1 MKGRRR
7 HHKVLAPRGTARESE
22 VEAPG
27 VPEAPIPSL
36 LVLHAGELVTLRG
49 SDRPRR
55 GSEMR
60 ELAILRDGAVYAE
73 EGRIKEVG
81 PSRALETTHAEAAVI
96 LDATG
101 KTVMPGFVDAH
112 THLVFAGSREHEI
125 EWKAEGLTYQD
136 IAMRGGGIGDTV
148 EKTRRAT
155 EESLVLSGQQR
166 LDAMLAHGTTT
177 LEAKTGYGLTPADE
191 MKMLR
196 ANERLQEG
204 HPATVVSTFLGAHA
218 VPPEFEK
225 RTDDYVDA
233 IVREMLP
240 DVAAKTSAR
249 YCDVFM
255 EDGYFNGNQARRIL
269 SEAERLGLSAK
280 VHADEFTDGGGAAL
294 AAEVGAVTADHLV
307 HASSEGIRK
316 LSERGTIAV
325 LLPAASLASH
335 IPFARARH
343 FVEMGVP
350 VALGTDFSPNCWIE
364 SMPIVVSL
372 AAHQLGL
379 TPAEA
384 LTAATINAAHA
395 VGLGR
400 EVGSLEVG
408 KRADLLVLDVPDHR
422 HLAYRIG
429 ARIVET
435 VVKDGRVVWRRAR
448 EHI

>member
-1 MKGRRR
+1 MKGRQR
-7 HHKVLAPRGTARESE
+7 HHKVLAPKGTVRAP
-22 VEAPG
+22 EAEASG
-27 VPEAPIPSL
+27 VPDRPAPSL
-36 LVLHAGELVTLRG
+36 LVVHAEELVTLFG
-49 SDRPRR
+49 GQNPRR
-55 GSEMR
+55 GREMR
-60 ELAILRDGAVYAE
+60 ELGIIRDGAVYVE
-73 EGRIKEVG
+73 EGVIREVG
-81 PSRALETTHAEAAVI
+81 PSSAVEAHHGDAAVV

-101 KTVMPGFVDAH
+101 KTVAPGFVDAH
-112 THLVFAGSREHEI
+112 THLVFAGSRELEI
-125 EWKAEGLTYQD
+125 EWKAEGLSYQD
-136 IAMRGGGIGDTV
+136 IAMRGGGIGQTV
-148 EKTRRAT
+148 EKTRGAT
-155 EESLVLSGQQR
+155 EEELVLSGRQR

-177 LEAKTGYGLTPADE
+177 LEAKTGYGLTVADE

-196 ANERLQEG
+196 AVESLQEG

-218 VPPEFEK
+218 VPPEYEK
-225 RTDDYVDA
+225 RADAYVDLV
-233 IVREMLP
+233 VREMLP

-249 YCDVFM
+249 YCDVFV
-255 EDGYFNGNQARRIL
+255 EEGYFNGDQARRVL

-294 AAEVGAVTADHLV
+294 AAEVGAVSADHLV
-307 HASSEGIRK
+307 HASNEGVRK
-316 LSERGTIAV
+316 LGERGTIAV
-325 LLPAASLASH
+325 LLPASSLASH

-343 FVEMGVP
+343 FVDMGVP
-350 VALGTDFSPNCWIE
+350 VALGTDFSPNCWTE
-364 SMPIVVSL
+364 SMPLVVSL

-395 VGLGR
+395 VGRGR

-408 KRADLLVLDVPDHR
+408 KRADLIVLDAPDHR

>member
-1 MKGRRR
+1 
-7 HHKVLAPRGTARESE
+7 
-22 VEAPG
+22 
-27 VPEAPIPSL
+27 
-36 LVLHAGELVTLRG
+36 
-49 SDRPRR
+49 
-55 GSEMR
+55 MR
-60 ELAILRDGAVYAE
+60 ELAILHDGALYAE
-73 EGRIKEVG
+73 EGRIKEIG
-81 PSRALETTHAEAAVI
+81 PSRALETVHADASVV

-101 KTVMPGFVDAH
+101 KTVVPGFVDAH

-125 EWKAEGLTYQD
+125 EWKAEGLSYQD
-136 IAMRGGGIGDTV
+136 IAMRGGGIGHTV
-148 EKTRRAT
+148 QGTRRAT
-155 EESLVLSGQQR
+155 EEALFLGGMQR

-177 LEAKTGYGLTPADE
+177 LESKTGYGLTAADE

-196 ANERLQEG
+196 TNERLQEG

-218 VPPEFEK
+218 IPSEYEK
-225 RTDDYVDA
+225 NAEAYVDLV
-233 IVREMLP
+233 VREMLP

-255 EDGYFNGNQARRIL
+255 EDGYFDGDQARRIL

-294 AAEVGAVTADHLV
+294 AGEVGAVTADHLV
-307 HASSEGIRK
+307 HANNEGIRK

-325 LLPAASLASH
+325 LLPASSLASR

-350 VALGTDFSPNCWIE
+350 VALGTDFSPNCWTE
-364 SMPIVVSL
+364 SMSLVVSL

-384 LTAATINAAHA
+384 LTAATFNAAHA

-408 KRADLLVLDVPDHR
+408 KRADLLVLDIPDHR

-429 ARIVET
+429 GRIVNT
-435 VVKDGRVVWRRAR
+435 VVKDGRVVWRTTGERF
-448 EHI
+448 

>member
-1 MKGRRR
+1 MKGRQR
-7 HHKVLAPRGTARESE
+7 HHKVLAPKGTAREPE
-22 VEAPG
+22 AAAPG
-27 VPEAPIPSL
+27 MPEAPAPSL
-36 LVLHAGELVTLRG
+36 LVLHAEELVTLRG
-49 SDRPRR
+49 GVRPRR
-55 GSEMR
+55 GGEMR
-60 ELAILRDGAVYAE
+60 ELAIIHDGAVYVE
-73 EGRIKEVG
+73 EGRIKDVG
-81 PSRALETTHAEAAVI
+81 PSRALETIHGDASVV

-101 KTVMPGFVDAH
+101 KTVAPGFVDAH

-125 EWKAEGLTYQD
+125 EWKAEGLSYQD
-136 IAMRGGGIGDTV
+136 IAMRGGGIGHTV
-148 EKTRRAT
+148 EKTRGAT
-155 EESLVLSGQQR
+155 EEALVLSGRQR
-166 LDAMLAHGTTT
+166 LDAMLAHGTTS
-177 LEAKTGYGLTPADE
+177 LEAKTGYGLTAADE

-218 VPPEFEK
+218 VPPEYEK
-225 RTDDYVDA
+225 RAEAYVDVV
-233 IVREMLP
+233 VREMLP

-255 EDGYFNGNQARRIL
+255 EDGYFDGDQARRIL
-269 SEAERLGLSAK
+269 SEAERLGLSGK

-294 AAEVGAVTADHLV
+294 AAEVGAVSADHLI
-307 HASSEGIRK
+307 HASNEGIRK

-325 LLPAASLASH
+325 LLPASSLASH

-350 VALGTDFSPNCWIE
+350 VALGTDFSPNCWTE
-364 SMPIVVSL
+364 SMPLVVSL

-395 VGLGR
+395 VGLGH

-429 ARIVET
+429 ARVVET

-448 EHI
+448 ENI